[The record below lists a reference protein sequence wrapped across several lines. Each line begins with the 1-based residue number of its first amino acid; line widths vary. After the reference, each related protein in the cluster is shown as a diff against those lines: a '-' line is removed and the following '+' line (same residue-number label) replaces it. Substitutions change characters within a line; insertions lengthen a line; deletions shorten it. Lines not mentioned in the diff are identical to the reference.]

1 MPSINDLTRGNN
13 GRGRK
18 PGKKSATRKKAAAD
32 GFSRGDVAS
41 KVRSKN
47 GLPPGFRGMVRTAE
61 GAVSLIQVDK
71 RGREKATLSYIP
83 DAAPSAPKPRP
94 RQL

>member
-1 MPSINDLTRGNN
+1 MPSINDLSGGKNQR
-13 GRGRK
+13 
-18 PGKKSATRKKAAAD
+18 GKKPATRKKSSAG
-32 GFSRGDVAS
+32 GFSKGDVAS
-41 KVRSKN
+41 KTRSKN
-47 GLPPGFRGMVRTAE
+47 GLPPGFRGVVRTAE

-83 DAAPSAPKPRP
+83 DAAPSAPNPRP

>member
-1 MPSINDLTRGNN
+1 MPSINDLSGGKNQR
-13 GRGRK
+13 
-18 PGKKSATRKKAAAD
+18 GKKPATRKKSSAG
-32 GFSRGDVAS
+32 GFSKGDVAS
-41 KVRSKN
+41 KTRSKN
-47 GLPPGFRGMVRTAE
+47 GLPPGFRGVVRTAE